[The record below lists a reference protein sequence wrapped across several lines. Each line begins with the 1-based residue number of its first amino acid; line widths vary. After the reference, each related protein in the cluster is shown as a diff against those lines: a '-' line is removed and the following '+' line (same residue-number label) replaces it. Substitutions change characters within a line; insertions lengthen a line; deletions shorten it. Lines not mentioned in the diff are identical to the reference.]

1 MNFLALMLGLA
12 VERLLTQLFH
22 LREFHWLDPI
32 FDVAFRRLG
41 TKNLVAGIVLSLGA
55 AALLVIPVGLL
66 ELSLQD
72 RLAQVPLF
80 VFAVFVL
87 LFCLGPRDLGKE
99 IDDYRAAITNDDQEE
114 IAKLANELLEAGS
127 DSSSA
132 ADIEAA
138 IYAQANNRIF
148 AVVFWFAL
156 LGPTAAW
163 AFRVADLMR
172 RRAIYH
178 IAEQAESGAEEELC
192 QFVRGCLFLHWV
204 LAWIPAR
211 LLMVG
216 YTLAGS
222 YDGAVAGW
230 RERPAPT
237 AELFPGPDD
246 QRLGFVGRGAAPES
260 DTDSVAARAEVA
272 LRLVRRTLWTIW
284 CPALAV
290 LTLYGWI
297 N

>member
-1 MNFLALMLGLA
+1 MNFLALILGLA

-22 LREFHWLDPI
+22 LREFHWLDPA
-32 FDVAFRRLG
+32 FDVAFRRLS
-41 TKNLVAGIVLSLGA
+41 TSNVAAGVLLSLGV
-55 AALLVIPVGLL
+55 AALLVIPVGLI
-66 ELSLQD
+66 EFSLHGQF
-72 RLAQVPLF
+72 AQVPLF

-99 IDDYRAAITNDDQEE
+99 IDDFRAAIANEDRDE
-114 IAKLANELLEAGS
+114 IGKLANELLEAGS
-127 DSSSA
+127 ESDSAS
-132 ADIEAA
+132 DIEAA

-148 AVVFWFAL
+148 AVVFWFFL

-172 RRAIYH
+172 RRAIFH
-178 IAEQAESGAEEELC
+178 IAQQAEEGIEDELC
-192 QFVRGCLFLHWV
+192 QFVRGCLLLHWV

-222 YDGAVAGW
+222 YDGALAGW
-230 RERPAPT
+230 RQQPVPST
-237 AELFPGPDD
+237 GFFPGPDD

-260 DTDSVAARAEVA
+260 ETGDIAGRAEVA
-272 LRLVRRTLWTIW
+272 LKLVRRTLWMIW
-284 CPALAV
+284 CPALAL